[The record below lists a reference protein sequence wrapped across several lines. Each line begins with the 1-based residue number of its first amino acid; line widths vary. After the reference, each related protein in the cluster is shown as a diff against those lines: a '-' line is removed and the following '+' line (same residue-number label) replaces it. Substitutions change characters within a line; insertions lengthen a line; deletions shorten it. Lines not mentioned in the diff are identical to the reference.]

1 MTLKHMGWDEQDDYV
16 ILDDDR
22 RSVGRIYKRP
32 HLAKVDLVREHLA
45 LPPPPPNNGL
55 APTLEEAKE
64 QSKARYLEMKAAGV
78 RPFA

>member
-1 MTLKHMGWDEQDDYV
+1 MTLILRTMKKHMGWDEQDDYV

-45 LPPPPPNNGL
+45 LPP
-55 APTLEEAKE
+55 AA
-64 QSKARYLEMKAAGV
+64 SKQRLGSNA
-78 RPFA
+78 